1 MKKLL
6 AGCLVVALFAAVLF
20 AVGGYLL
27 FRAAQPVLQDARAY
41 LEGLADLNDIEKEI
55 SNRTAYAPPVNSE
68 LTEAQVQRFVRVQD
82 AVRAAM
88 GQRMT
93 DIEEKYKHLKAN
105 ADDRQQQP
113 SIGEVLG
120 ALKEV
125 GGLFMQARRY
135 QVEALNRENFSQDEY
150 RWVRNRV
157 FEAAGIEVANTVDL
171 QKLAE
176 AARQNTGIEDLKTPE
191 LPKIDVPEKNRE
203 LVKPFVSQMDRW
215 IPLAFFGL

>member
-6 AGCLVVALFAAVLF
+6 IGCLVIALFAAVLF

-27 FRAAQPVLQDARAY
+27 YRAAAPVLEDARSY
-41 LEGLADLNDIEKEI
+41 LEGLTELGELEKDIT
-55 SNRTAYAPPVNSE
+55 NQTAYSAPTNGE

-82 AVRAAM
+82 SVRAAM

-93 DIEEKYKHLKAN
+93 EIEEKYKHLKAN
-105 ADDRQQQP
+105 ADNREQP

-120 ALKEV
+120 ALREI
-125 GGLFMQARRY
+125 GGLFTQARRY
-135 QVEALNRENFSQDEY
+135 QIEALNREKFSQDEY

-157 FEAAGIEVANTVDL
+157 FEASGIEVASMIDL
-171 QKLAE
+171 QKIAE
-176 AARQNTGIEDLKTPE
+176 AARQNTGIEDLKAPE
-191 LPKIDVPEKNRE
+191 LPKVNVPEKNRA
-203 LVKPFVSQMDRW
+203 LVKPYVDQMDRW